1 MGGIRPYQRSIARHA
16 AEQNKLKANKKY
28 KNKDNKIASG
38 LKIAFKALFG
48 KEKKSEDK

>member
-28 KNKDNKIASG
+28 KNKEDNKIASG
-38 LKIAFKALFG
+38 LKIAFKTLFG
-48 KEKKSEDK
+48 KEKNK

>member
-28 KNKDNKIASG
+28 RKNDDKKTIASG
-38 LKIAFKALFG
+38 LKIAFSKLFG
-48 KEKKSEDK
+48 KKEEKK